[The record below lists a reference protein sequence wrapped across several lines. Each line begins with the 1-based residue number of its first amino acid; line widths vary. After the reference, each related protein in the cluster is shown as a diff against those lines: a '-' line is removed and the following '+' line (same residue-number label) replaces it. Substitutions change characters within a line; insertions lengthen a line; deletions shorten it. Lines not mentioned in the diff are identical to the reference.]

1 VIAGGA
7 NISANKPGFK
17 PMKRGFHMKK
27 FTFVLACLLS
37 SEARAHSWYEPRC
50 CSDRD
55 CFPTTEVLE
64 TPFGTFYQNR
74 PVEPRVIRRGMD
86 DSYHVCV
93 RGGQILCVY
102 TPLRS
107 F

>member
-1 VIAGGA
+1 
-7 NISANKPGFK
+7 
-17 PMKRGFHMKK
+17 MKR
-27 FTFVLACLLS
+27 FTFVLACLAS
-37 SEARAHSWYEPRC
+37 SAAHGHSWYDPAC
-50 CSDRD
+50 CSQQD

-74 PVEPRVIRRGMD
+74 PVDSSKIRKGMD
-86 DSYHVCV
+86 DSYHVCI
-93 RGGQILCVY
+93 RAGQILCVY